1 VGTTSR
7 SRTQGAQPTA
17 RRARS
22 SYALRPHI
30 DQHVDD
36 LRAIAGQV
44 LDLVEVSERR
54 DDATALLIAVV
65 EGLTLAACMGRLTPE
80 AATDLAIRYASGQQT
95 SVV

>member
-1 VGTTSR
+1 
-7 SRTQGAQPTA
+7 
-17 RRARS
+17 
-22 SYALRPHI
+22 
-30 DQHVDD
+30 
-36 LRAIAGQV
+36 V